1 CKIVEAV
8 DQISSSPA
16 FAPEGQSQLFV
27 TERAVFRVIGGCLT
41 LTEFAPGID
50 LAADVLDRLPKGIAV
65 SDQLKQMDVRLFST
79 HAMKDFAP

>member
-1 CKIVEAV
+1 
-8 DQISSSPA
+8 
-16 FAPEGQSQLFV
+16 
-27 TERAVFRVIGGCLT
+27 VIGGCLT